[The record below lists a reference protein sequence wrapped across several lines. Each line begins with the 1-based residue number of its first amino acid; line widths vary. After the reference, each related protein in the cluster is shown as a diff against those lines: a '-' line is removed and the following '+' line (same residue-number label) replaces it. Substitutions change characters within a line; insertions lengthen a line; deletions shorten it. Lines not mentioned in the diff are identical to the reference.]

1 MMRNRPNAW
10 TVKKNVMWI
19 SVIPSANVEAVYVY
33 YFEGQAKPSLT
44 LVPNARMTETSIMGI
59 SYALAE
65 ASYV

>member
-19 SVIPSANVEAVYVY
+19 SVIPSANVEAGYVC
-33 YFEGQAKPSLT
+33 YFEGHAKLSLT
-44 LVPNARMTETSIMGI
+44 LVPSARMTETSIMGI

-65 ASYV
+65 VVLV